1 MEEIIASGQA
11 DVVELG
17 RASLADPYLPNK
29 AYNDEADDITPC
41 LRCYECFGATGELE
55 MVKCA
60 VNPLMGEQLRAK
72 FPQKAPERKK
82 KFLLQAEVRQ
92 EWKRLLRWRKEGMKL
107 L

>member
-41 LRCYECFGATGELE
+41 FAVMSVLELQ
-55 MVKCA
+55 VS
-60 VNPLMGEQLRAK
+60 
-72 FPQKAPERKK
+72 
-82 KFLLQAEVRQ
+82 
-92 EWKRLLRWRKEGMKL
+92 WKW
-107 L
+107 